1 MITCLYCDRRPKPGD
16 VYCSDHS
23 TDSKRPERRSFRTL
37 MFFMV
42 IGLVLGAIVAC
53 SFAGAHVLES
63 SWASVFHYNP

>member
-1 MITCLYCDRRPKPGD
+1 MITCLNCDRLPEPGR
-16 VYCSDHS
+16 VFCSDHS
-23 TDSKRPERRSFRTL
+23 ADFKRPERRGFRTF

-53 SFAGAHVLES
+53 SFAGAHVLQS